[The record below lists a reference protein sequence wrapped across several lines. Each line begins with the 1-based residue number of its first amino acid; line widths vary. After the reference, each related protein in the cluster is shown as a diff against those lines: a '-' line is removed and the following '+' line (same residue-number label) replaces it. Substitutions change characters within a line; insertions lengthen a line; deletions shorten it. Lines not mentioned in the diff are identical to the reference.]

1 MPNPSPAPF
10 GPCHSYIA
18 HAVVHASGM
27 PITKKGAQEEH
38 GRAASIF
45 LFFFFR
51 WPAASLALRSNS
63 VVQITGR
70 IEQTDGRA
78 KGVTCNQGKVRKG
91 GAPRPTDRE
100 ESESVTRTQTVRGYY
115 RKTFSF
121 IGFLSDGLLFIYFFF
136 RVSFLLHPSVGRC
149 NCEASPAPSA
159 ERRKQPSVLVGHYV
173 FPFASF
179 SIAFRPYFLSL
190 VQKRQARAFV
200 TSIQVFRDI
209 SRRAAVERRKPCM
222 YSQVLHVV

>member
-1 MPNPSPAPF
+1 
-10 GPCHSYIA
+10 
-18 HAVVHASGM
+18 M

-136 RVSFLLHPSVGRC
+136 EFLFSFIRALVAATARRVRLHRQKEGSSRPCWLAITFFPLRRSPLHFVLIFFPSCKRDKRGHSWLPSKFLEIYP
-149 NCEASPAPSA
+149 
-159 ERRKQPSVLVGHYV
+159 
-173 FPFASF
+173 
-179 SIAFRPYFLSL
+179 
-190 VQKRQARAFV
+190 
-200 TSIQVFRDI
+200 
-209 SRRAAVERRKPCM
+209 VE
-222 YSQVLHVV
+222 QQ